1 MQLDNC
7 INDTRREDSFQCINN
22 LVDLSMKLVEI
33 NSHNVYDLV
42 YLLLKLVLILP
53 VAMTSVERALLMMNF
68 FKNRLR
74 NRMNDRLLDNVG
86 LIKTSRF

>member
-7 INDTRREDSFQCINN
+7 INDMRREDSFQCINN

-86 LIKTSRF
+86 PIKTSRF